1 MNIKIVDRGI
11 FSVSVSSQHKIHG
24 PQKRGWFDV
33 LIDID
38 KRVGVGRSQGL
49 LQ

>member
-1 MNIKIVDRGI
+1 MAHRKE
-11 FSVSVSSQHKIHG
+11 VS
-24 PQKRGWFDV
+24 FDV
-33 LIDID
+33 LIDLD